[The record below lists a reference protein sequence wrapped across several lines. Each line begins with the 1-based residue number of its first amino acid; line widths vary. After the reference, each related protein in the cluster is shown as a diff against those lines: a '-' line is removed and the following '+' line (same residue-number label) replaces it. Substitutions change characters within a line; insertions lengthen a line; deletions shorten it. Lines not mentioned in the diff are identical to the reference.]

1 MGKLNYKTLS
11 TEIVKSIAEIDD
23 YEIALNT
30 AIRTYKKHVTERLNE
45 KAAEVLNIRKILV
58 DVFRDVNEADENEAI
73 NMMAQ
78 RLKKEFSS
86 VKRRERYKRELALQE
101 GKEYVSDLVQFT
113 DIDTTK
119 IVKDDVQHKSISKQI
134 LSGDE
139 TDEEIFVSDDPNV
152 LDMLN
157 QKIEV
162 EKLGQQSQP
171 HQHIPLTEIFTNDE
185 PYILPI
191 NRRPEGLPSTSDNVV
206 PNLFNFN
213 SIYIPAYQYN
223 NEYLQDKEYQLF
235 RIDIHIKHEQKSV
248 FLKNKFL
255 PLEPIIKSCL
265 EIPKTYH
272 DRKTDEMITNIDY
285 AWEFYF
291 VVAIKE
297 PISNIVNRI
306 KEVYPVYE
314 TAIFNIRPLKRLHP
328 TFFVNVVQY

>member
-30 AIRTYKKHVTERLNE
+30 AITTYKTHVTERLNE
-45 KAAEVLNIRKILV
+45 KAAEILNIRKILV

-73 NMMAQ
+73 NMMAE
-78 RLKKEFSS
+78 RFKKEFNS

-101 GKEYVSDLVQFT
+101 GKEYVSDLVKFGN
-113 DIDTTK
+113 IDETK

-162 EKLGQQSQP
+162 EKLGQQQQQ
-171 HQHIPLTEIFTNDE
+171 QHIPLTDIFTNEE

-191 NRRPEGLPSTSDNVV
+191 NRRPESLPSSNDKVV

-223 NEYLQDKEYQLF
+223 NEYLQDKDYQLF
-235 RIDIHIKHEQKSV
+235 RINIHIKHDQKSV
-248 FLKNKFL
+248 FLKNNFL
-255 PLEPIIKSCL
+255 PLEPIINSCL
-265 EIPKTYH
+265 EIPKIYH
-272 DRKTDEMITNIDY
+272 DRRTDEMITNIDY
-285 AWEFYF
+285 VWEFYF

-328 TFFVNVVQY
+328 TFFINVVQY